1 MAGKSERVKVE
12 VRDSTEGDVR
22 TFNITL
28 TAPASD
34 FLLTDLLKQRGV
46 IEALDADLK
55 QAVKGAT
62 ESYVSAAESLIAK
75 LAKEPK
81 QARKS
86 RTNGTKNGK
95 DERSSS
101 MALSEQPRR
110 VSSGATA
117 STVTTSFELSTA
129 MKSQRKTPLCSPSRF
144 RRESVEG

>member
-12 VRDSTEGDVR
+12 VKDSTAGDMR
-22 TFNITL
+22 MFNITL
-28 TAPASD
+28 TVPASD

-62 ESYVSAAESLIAK
+62 ESYLNAAESLIAK

-81 QARKS
+81 QAQKS
-86 RTNGTKNGK
+86 RSNGKEDGK

-101 MALSEQPRR
+101 MAHSEQPR
-110 VSSGATA
+110 
-117 STVTTSFELSTA
+117 ELA
-129 MKSQRKTPLCSPSRF
+129 REPLQAQ
-144 RRESVEG
+144 

>member
-12 VRDSTEGDVR
+12 VKDSTEGDVR

-46 IEALDADLK
+46 IDALDAELK

-62 ESYVSAAESLIAK
+62 ESYLNAAESLIAK
-75 LAKEPK
+75 LATEPK
-81 QARKS
+81 QVRKS
-86 RTNGTKNGK
+86 RTNGNEDGKPGK

-101 MALSEQPRR
+101 MPLSEQQRESAREP
-110 VSSGATA
+110 AA
-117 STVTTSFELSTA
+117 STLTT
-129 MKSQRKTPLCSPSRF
+129 
-144 RRESVEG
+144 